1 MSIRTIYLFGFV
13 IVTSILMTSI
23 YFQVIDGIMPCPL
36 CTLQR
41 IAFFL
46 LGILFLTG
54 VFLHTKRKAVFII
67 NVLCGIISIAGIFF
81 AGRQVW
87 LQHFPS
93 ADNSEC
99 GVSLQYM
106 MQVLPM
112 NEVIQKIFSGSAECT
127 QRGWE
132 FLNLNMAEWAL
143 IWFVIFFLLTIYLFV
158 KGRGSK
164 QS

>member
-54 VFLHTKRKAVFII
+54 VFLHAKRKPVLII
-67 NVLCGIISIAGIFF
+67 NVAASITSLAGIFF

-132 FLNLNMAEWAL
+132 FLYLNMAEWAL
-143 IWFVIFFLLTIYLFV
+143 VWFVIFFFMTIYLFV